1 MNEIKQEDFEKVK
14 EKAINLFRKNK
25 IINSL
30 CFWKIKIT
38 PECFNHIEWKSKNH
52 KRPIKESYI

>member
-30 CFWKIKIT
+30 CF
-38 PECFNHIEWKSKNH
+38 
-52 KRPIKESYI
+52 